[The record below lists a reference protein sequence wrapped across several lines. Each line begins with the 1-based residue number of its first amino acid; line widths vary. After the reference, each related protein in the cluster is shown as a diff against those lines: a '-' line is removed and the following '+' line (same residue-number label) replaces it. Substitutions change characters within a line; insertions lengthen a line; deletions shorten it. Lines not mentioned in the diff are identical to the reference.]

1 MAWHWKPAISEAYN
15 VACKRTLFYFSFRP
29 FQKHRRGS
37 ENKRGA
43 RERKIPSTTLLRW
56 RSINPL
62 RFIFYHPRS
71 TDFQEKIEGLWT
83 GHPQCLSKSGMDG
96 SHIFIYRI
104 LKFNELI
111 IFIALKQVRPR
122 FNRGWGTP
130 LYEPYRYVLP
140 QRVGFLRCFGLK
152 KGRSFTHFSPE
163 SGMVFQ
169 GTTGMYERIYPFNF
183 KWVRKKEKW
192 AK

>member
-1 MAWHWKPAISEAYN
+1 MAWHWEPAISEAHN
-15 VACKRTLFYFSFRP
+15 VACKQTLFYFSFHP
-29 FQKHRRGS
+29 FQKHRRA
-37 ENKRGA
+37 RGNERGV
-43 RERKIPSTTLLRW
+43 RERKIPTTTLLRW

-71 TDFQEKIEGLWT
+71 THFQEKIEGLWT
-83 GHPQCLSKSGMDG
+83 GYPQCLSKSGIYG

-111 IFIALKQVRPR
+111 IFIDLKNVRPR
-122 FNRGWGTP
+122 FNRGGAP
-130 LYEPYRYVLP
+130 LYEPYRYAPP

-152 KGRSFTHFSPE
+152 KGRGLAHFGPE

-169 GTTGMYERIYPFNF
+169 GTTGMYERIYPFNS

-192 AK
+192 AN